1 MTVLVLS
8 GPASFA
14 TTADPTQLT
23 ETTDQQ
29 ETSIEENV
37 RVSIGEGSNMTVQHY
52 TYTPQSVEINAG
64 ESVTWFSPAE
74 FMDFHTVTFV
84 LDQSVLSELL
94 LPFAVPADAGLELLP
109 PFNLGEPLTI
119 PTPDG
124 REAILAANKIAW
136 HPSAVDANNQT
147 TFLDGTDIQ
156 YTMNGTEKV
165 INSGIILPPIPPT
178 DEVVDQNTTAT
189 DAEAEIR
196 EVPGASVTDE
206 TTTTGNATTD
216 VLTPPEE
223 EATSPAA
230 EQGAESPTG
239 FPFPIVSSF
248 TLTFQEPGTYP
259 YFCAVHPWMG
269 GQVVVRGDTPTE
281 AQPQP
286 EPQPE
291 PQNQTQAQGAG
302 ELESANPIFG

>member
-1 MTVLVLS
+1 MKSNLYHLGILAMTLLVLS

-29 ETSIEENV
+29 ETSTEGNV

-119 PTPDG
+119 PTPEG
-124 REAILAANKIAW
+124 GEAVLAANKIAW
-136 HPSAVDANNQT
+136 HPSAVD
-147 TFLDGTDIQ
+147 
-156 YTMNGTEKV
+156 
-165 INSGIILPPIPPT
+165 
-178 DEVVDQNTTAT
+178 
-189 DAEAEIR
+189 
-196 EVPGASVTDE
+196 
-206 TTTTGNATTD
+206 
-216 VLTPPEE
+216 
-223 EATSPAA
+223 
-230 EQGAESPTG
+230 
-239 FPFPIVSSF
+239 
-248 TLTFQEPGTYP
+248 
-259 YFCAVHPWMG
+259 
-269 GQVVVRGDTPTE
+269 
-281 AQPQP
+281 
-286 EPQPE
+286 
-291 PQNQTQAQGAG
+291 
-302 ELESANPIFG
+302 